1 MAGLLS
7 ALLRPLM
14 PRIIVETTID
24 AFVFITNRKQLT
36 LRTFV
41 HLTNDNARPKLLSV
55 GEEPAGEE
63 PSVRIDLFS
72 SSLAN
77 VPLGTR
83 EELTTVFIRFGFTRV
98 PGRRALV
105 QPIVHF
111 KGTGRLNSL
120 LGQETNPI
128 LRKCA
133 IAAGADEVHF
143 NSKVICWN
151 QVLPWK
157 IFS

>member
-24 AFVFITNRKQLT
+24 AFVFITNRRQLT
-36 LRTFV
+36 LSTFV
-41 HLTNDNARPKLLSV
+41 HLTNDGARPKLLSV

-63 PSVRIDLFS
+63 PSLRIDLFS

-77 VPLGTR
+77 FPSGTR
-83 EELTTVFIRFGFTRV
+83 EELITVFIRSGFTRV
-98 PGRRALV
+98 SGRRALV
-105 QPIVHF
+105 HPTVHF
-111 KGTGRLNSL
+111 KGTGQLNPL
-120 LGQETNPI
+120 LGQETNRI

-133 IAAGADEVHF
+133 IAAGAEEADF
-143 NSKVICWN
+143 DS
-151 QVLPWK
+151 
-157 IFS
+157 